1 MSIIFQFIGYIGTFL
16 SIWAYVPQIRH
27 LLQEH
32 CSAGISIKA
41 YVIWIISSV
50 CILLYSISI
59 VAVVII
65 VMQIAN
71 LLAIY
76 TILIFAK
83 KYQGNFCPYHKALQS
98 ESLDAL
104 KDKSGLGVKK

>member
-1 MSIIFQFIGYIGTFL
+1 MSFIFQLIGYIGTFL

-32 CSAGISIKA
+32 CSAGISTKA
-41 YVIWIISSV
+41 YAIWVISSV

-59 VAVVII
+59 IAIVII

-71 LLAIY
+71 LLAII

-83 KYQGNFCPYHKALQS
+83 KYQGNFCPYHS
-98 ESLDAL
+98 AL
-104 KDKSGLGVKK
+104 KSQTMNSLKVKSHLE

>member
-1 MSIIFQFIGYIGTFL
+1 MSLIFQFIGYIGTFL

-41 YVIWIISSV
+41 YVMWIISSL
-50 CILLYSISI
+50 CILIYSISI
-59 VAVVII
+59 MAIIII

-71 LLAIY
+71 LLAII

-83 KYQGNFCPYHKALQS
+83 KYQGNFCPYHSALQS
-98 ESLDAL
+98 KEVQKL
-104 KDKSGLGVKK
+104 KVISGLESKK